1 MKQFAFTLEKVLRFK
16 RETLDLLKNELE
28 QLRFRQREIEQS
40 IESINNEFHSYNCTL
55 TEKMRNG
62 MDPRSIA
69 VYKRYFGELNRQG
82 KQLQEQRGK
91 ALLAV
96 EDKQRE
102 IVQMNSDISGLER
115 IRDKQLQE
123 YLAKDRKEQEQFIEE
138 FVGRADAAC
147 LTGVRAV

>member
-40 IESINNEFHSYNCTL
+40 IESVNNEFHSYNRTL

-82 KQLQEQRGK
+82 KQLQEQREK

-96 EDKQRE
+96 EDKQQE

>member
-40 IESINNEFHSYNCTL
+40 IESVNNEFHSYNRTL
-55 TEKMRNG
+55 REKMRNG

-82 KQLQEQRGK
+82 KQLQEQREK
-91 ALLAV
+91 AFLAV
-96 EDKQRE
+96 EDKQQE